1 MGNRDNEKWDRWF
14 WSKSRK
20 NKGLCFGIQHRICVH
35 FVCLLPTTNHYQW
48 HTHVFSLLFCI
59 KLISAMVFG

>member
-20 NKGLCFGIQHRICVH
+20 NKGLRFGIQDRICVH
-35 FVCLLPTTNHYQW
+35 FVSVFYLLQTTING
-48 HTHVFSLLFCI
+48 TLMLSLCYFVL
-59 KLISAMVFG
+59 S